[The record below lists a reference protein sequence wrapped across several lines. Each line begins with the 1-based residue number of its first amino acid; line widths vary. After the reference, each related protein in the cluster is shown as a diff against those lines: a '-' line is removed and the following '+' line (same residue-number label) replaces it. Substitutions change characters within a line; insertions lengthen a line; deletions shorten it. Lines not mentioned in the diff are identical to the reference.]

1 MTPGERMKN
10 WAEALMTLWPII
22 LFLIGAGAYG
32 NSETV
37 KRWVHG
43 PDDVVPTEMTENE
56 HNGAINAKFQ
66 ELEEAIAALKAES
79 SGSDK
84 SLNARLQSQINAN
97 TQAIEWL
104 KN

>member
-37 KRWVHG
+37 KQWIHG
-43 PDDVVPTEMTENE
+43 PDDVVPVEMTDNE
-56 HNGAINAKFQ
+56 HNTKINAKFS
-66 ELEEAIAALKAES
+66 EIEERIEKLEAES
-79 SGSDK
+79 ERDDGG
-84 SLNARLQSQINAN
+84 LQSQINK
-97 TQAIEWL
+97 L
-104 KN
+104 KQWHE